1 MNPNS
6 TILFTFAH
14 PDDECF
20 GTGGAIAYYARQGT
34 HITLVCATRG
44 EAGEISDP
52 SLATPETLPQVREA
66 ELRCASD
73 ILGIDELIFLDHRD
87 SGMAG
92 TPENENPAAFMNI
105 PAETVVARLVGIIR
119 RLRPHAI
126 VTFDPHGGYGH
137 PDHIA
142 IHTHTVAAFQ
152 AAGDPTR
159 YPEQGNPWQPPRL
172 FYSVIPRSVFQE
184 MRDQMVK
191 HGLDTTDF
199 DRWIESEIGWP
210 SDQIDLT
217 LDVSDFAEAKGKAM
231 ECHRTQFGNED
242 PTQRLPD
249 EVMKALMS
257 REYFVLAEQRG
268 VSPTDSERL
277 SGLL

>member
-1 MNPNS
+1 MNPKP

-20 GTGGAIAYYARQGT
+20 GTGGTIAHYAHQGV
-34 HITLVCATRG
+34 HVALVCATRG
-44 EAGEISDP
+44 EVGEISDP
-52 SLATPETLPQVREA
+52 SLATPENLPQVREA

-73 ILGIDELIFLDHRD
+73 ILGLQELIFLDYRD

-92 TPENENPAAFMNI
+92 TPENENPAAYMNV
-105 PAETVVARLVGIIR
+105 PAEEAVARLVGIIR
-119 RLRPHAI
+119 RLRPQAI

-152 AAGDPTR
+152 AAGDPNC
-159 YPEQGNPWQPPRL
+159 YPEQGAPWQPRRL

-184 MRDQMVK
+184 MRDQMVA
-191 HGLDTTDF
+191 HSLDTADF
-199 DRWIESEIGWP
+199 DRWMESEIGWP
-210 SDQIDLT
+210 DDQINLV
-217 LDVSDFAEAKGKAM
+217 LDVSDFVEAKVAAM
-231 ECHRTQFGNED
+231 ACHKTQFGNED
-242 PTQRLPD
+242 ATQRLPD
-249 EVMKALMS
+249 EVMKGLMR
-257 REYFVLAEQRG
+257 REYFVLAEHHETG
-268 VSPTDSERL
+268 LTDFRTL

>member
-1 MNPNS
+1 MNSKP

-20 GTGGAIAYYARQGT
+20 GTGGTIAHYACQGV
-34 HITLVCATRG
+34 HVALVCANRG

-66 ELRCASD
+66 ELRCACD
-73 ILGIDELIFLDHRD
+73 VLGIDELIFLDYRD

-92 TPENENPAAFMNI
+92 TPENENPAAFMNA
-105 PAETVVARLVGIIR
+105 PAEEVVAKLVGIIR
-119 RLRPHAI
+119 RLRPQAI

-142 IHTHTVAAFQ
+142 IHTHTVAAFH
-152 AAGDPTR
+152 AAGDPNR
-159 YPEQGNPWQPPRL
+159 YPEQGAPWQPRRL
-172 FYSVIPRSVFQE
+172 FYSVIPRSIFQE
-184 MRDQMVK
+184 MRDQMVA
-191 HGLDTTDF
+191 HSLDTTDF
-199 DRWIESEIGWP
+199 DRWMESEIGWP
-210 SDQIDLT
+210 DDQIDLI
-217 LDVSDFAEAKGKAM
+217 LDVPDFVEAKTAAM
-231 ECHRTQFGNED
+231 ACHKTQFGNED

-249 EVMKALMS
+249 EVMKGLMS
-257 REYFVLAEQRG
+257 REYFVLAEQKEADL
-268 VSPTDSERL
+268 TDSKSL